1 MPRARVRVCA
11 VVALRTHI
19 FTLLEAEI
27 QRARNRGDEDG
38 LVEQAMRHLAG
49 VLLHTPTT
57 RAHELAAQ
65 GRGDEFLTALE
76 TLYGLTPEA
85 PAASA
90 ASEIA

>member
-1 MPRARVRVCA
+1 
-11 VVALRTHI
+11 
-19 FTLLEAEI
+19 
-27 QRARNRGDEDG
+27 
-38 LVEQAMRHLAG
+38 MRHLAG

-85 PAASA
+85 PAASDA
-90 ASEIA
+90 ATA